1 MTQYAR
7 PDSADGVDGTDYA
20 GWYNSEMMEANLEL
34 EIDETSIESEGYP
47 GYDDT
52 DYISGDDES
61 GETKITKFGLSNVD
75 DPVADHDHKVHVRAS
90 RVDSAGSPST
100 LTVALYLSDGSTK
113 IAELAAFQP
122 SDNQYEYYTL
132 TLSTTEA
139 DAISSYD
146 NLQIWLTETPA
157 DPAGGTMNSI
167 LVSQAWFEC
176 PNVTGDADLN
186 GGAGSAPFL
195 IFID

>member
-61 GETKITKFGLSNVD
+61 GETKIAKFGLSNVD
-75 DPVADHDHKVHVRAS
+75 DPAGGPFGSGPGDHKVTVRAS
-90 RVDSAGSPST
+90 RVDSMGSPST
-100 LTVALYLSDGSTK
+100 LTVALYLSNGSTK
-113 IAELAAFQP
+113 IAEPTFTPAD
-122 SDNQYEYYTL
+122 SSWGNTTL
-132 TLSTTEA
+132 TFSTSEA
-139 DAISSYD
+139 NAITSYD
-146 NLQIWLTETPA
+146 NLQIWLILIPLS
-157 DPAGGTMNSI
+157 GGSESSQIM
-167 LVSQAWFEC
+167 VSQTWFEC
-176 PNVTGDADLN
+176 DDAAAAVTTNPA
-186 GGAGSAPFL
+186 FL
-195 IFID
+195 LFID